1 MDDISTSSLFILL
14 GVLILLSAYFSSSET
29 GMMSINRY
37 RLKHLENEGHKGAI
51 RVRKLIDRPDRLIG
65 LILIGNNLVNIG
77 ATTVATIIS
86 VRLYGDVWGPVVVT
100 VGLTLVI
107 LIFAEVTPK
116 TLAALYPEKVS
127 FTSSFILVPLMTL
140 FYPAVWFINSITNG
154 ILALLRISPL
164 NDDGQNLSREE
175 LRTVVYEAGAMIPKK
190 HQDMLVGILD
200 LEKVTAEDIMV
211 PRSDIVGIDI
221 NDDWKDIQR
230 QLVNAQHT
238 RVLLYRDSIDDAVG
252 FVHVRDALRLL
263 SKDQF
268 TKASLLRAV
277 REIYFTPESTPLHTL
292 MYKFQAAKERIGLV
306 VDEYGD
312 IQGLVT
318 LEDILEEI
326 IGDFT
331 TSFLPDH
338 SKEANLQQ
346 DGSVLID
353 GSVNVRE
360 LNKELDWNFP
370 TEGPKTL
377 NGLILEYLEDIPQAN
392 ISLRLAGYPI
402 EIVEMKDN
410 MVKTVR
416 VMPRLYRP
424 EGNVTSR
431 DVSSLSG

>member
-1 MDDISTSSLFILL
+1 MEDIATSSLFIIL

-37 RLKHLENEGHKGAI
+37 RLKHLENEGHKGAL
-51 RVRKLIDRPDRLIG
+51 RVQKLLQRPDRLIG
-65 LILIGNNLVNIG
+65 LILIGNNLVNI
-77 ATTVATIIS
+77 AAASIATI
-86 VRLYGDVWGPVVVT
+86 VCLRLFGDVWGLAIANF
-100 VGLTLVI
+100 GLTFVI

-116 TLAALYPEKVS
+116 TLAALYPEKIS
-127 FTSSFILVPLMTL
+127 FPSSVILLPLMVIL
-140 FYPAVWFINSITNG
+140 YPFVYLINGICNG
-154 ILALLRISPL
+154 ILAIFRIKPV
-164 NDDGQNLSREE
+164 NDDGKSLNREE
-175 LRTVVYEAGAMIPKK
+175 LRTVVHEAGAMIPKK
-190 HQDMLVGILD
+190 HQEMLVGILD

-211 PRSDIVGIDI
+211 PRSDIVAIDI
-221 NDDWKDIQR
+221 NDEWKDIQK

-252 FVHVRDALRLL
+252 FVHLRDALRLL
-263 SKDQF
+263 AKDQF
-268 TKASLLRAV
+268 SKATLLRAV

-338 SKEANLQQ
+338 SKEANVQQ

-353 GSVNVRE
+353 GSANIRE
-360 LNKELDWNFP
+360 LNKELDWKFP
-370 TEGPKTL
+370 TEGPKTI
-377 NGLILEYLEDIPQAN
+377 NGLILEYLEDIPEAN

-402 EIVEMKDN
+402 EVLEMRDN

-416 VMPRLYRP
+416 VIPEFYRS
-424 EGNVTSR
+424 EETN
-431 DVSSLSG
+431 SSD

>member
-1 MDDISTSSLFILL
+1 
-14 GVLILLSAYFSSSET
+14 
-29 GMMSINRY
+29 MMSINRY
-37 RLKHLENEGHKGAI
+37 RLKHLENEGHSGAQ
-51 RVRKLIDRPDRLIG
+51 RVQKLLQRPDRLIG
-65 LILIGNNLVNIG
+65 LILIGNNLVNVFASIIAAQICVRIFG
-77 ATTVATIIS
+77 DLGVAIAGVALTII
-86 VRLYGDVWGPVVVT
+86 L
-100 VGLTLVI
+100 

-116 TLAALYPEKVS
+116 TLAALHPEKIS
-127 FTSSFILVPLMTL
+127 FPSSFILAPLL
-140 FYPAVWFINSITNG
+140 FVFMPVVIALNWITNG
-154 ILALLRISPL
+154 ILALFKINPK
-164 NDDGQNLSREE
+164 NIDGDTLSQEE
-175 LRTVVYEAGAMIPKK
+175 LRTVVYEAGNMIPKK

-211 PRSDIVGIDI
+211 PRSDIVAIDI
-221 NDDWKDIQR
+221 NDEWKDIQK

-238 RVLLYRDSIDDAVG
+238 RVLLYRDSVDDAVG

-268 TKASLLRAV
+268 TKDSLLRAV

-338 SKEANLQQ
+338 SKEANVQQ
-346 DGSVLID
+346 DGSVLLD
-353 GSVNVRE
+353 GSANIRE
-360 LNKELDWNFP
+360 LNKELDWQFP

-377 NGLILEYLEDIPQAN
+377 NGLILEYLEDIPEAN

-402 EIVEMKDN
+402 EIIEMNDN

-416 VMPRLYRP
+416 VIPEFYREEAVNTP
-424 EGNVTSR
+424 E
-431 DVSSLSG
+431 

>member
-1 MDDISTSSLFILL
+1 MDAISTSTLFMVL
-14 GVLILLSAYFSSSET
+14 GVLIVLSAYFSSSET

-37 RLKHLENEGHKGAI
+37 RLKHLENEGHRGAI
-51 RVRKLIDRPDRLIG
+51 RVQKLLDRPDRLIG
-65 LILIGNNLVNIG
+65 LILIGNNLVNIA
-77 ATTVATIIS
+77 ATTVATLIC

-100 VGLTLVI
+100 ISLTLVV

-116 TLAALYPEKVS
+116 TLAALYPEKIS
-127 FTSSFILVPLMTL
+127 FPSSFILLPLMTL
-140 FYPAVWFINSITNG
+140 LYPLVFLING
-154 ILALLRISPL
+154 ICNGLLALVRVNPV
-164 NDDGQNLSREE
+164 NDDGKNLSREE
-175 LRTVVYEAGAMIPKK
+175 LRTVVHEAGALIPKK

-211 PRSDIVGIDI
+211 PRSDIVAIDI
-221 NDDWKDIQR
+221 NDDWKDIQK

-238 RVLLYRDSIDDAVG
+238 RVLLFRDSIDDAVG

-338 SKEANLQQ
+338 SKEANVQQ

-353 GSVNVRE
+353 GSANIRE
-360 LNKELDWNFP
+360 LNKELDWSFP

-377 NGLILEYLEDIPQAN
+377 NGLILEYLEDIPEAN

-402 EIVEMKDN
+402 EIIEMKDN
-410 MVKTVR
+410 MVKMVR
-416 VMPRLYRP
+416 VMPEYYR
-424 EGNVTSR
+424 EMELDNQE
-431 DVSSLSG
+431 

>member
-1 MDDISTSSLFILL
+1 MQ
-14 GVLILLSAYFSSSET
+14 
-29 GMMSINRY
+29 
-37 RLKHLENEGHKGAI
+37 
-51 RVRKLIDRPDRLIG
+51 RPDRLIG
-65 LILIGNNLVNIG
+65 LILIGNNLVNI
-77 ATTVATIIS
+77 AASSIATIICM
-86 VRLYGDVWGPVVVT
+86 RLFGHLGLGVAT
-100 VGLTLVI
+100 AITTLSLTLVI

-116 TLAALYPEKVS
+116 TLAALYPERIS
-127 FTSSFILVPLMTL
+127 FPSSVILLPLLTL
-140 FYPAVWFINSITNG
+140 LYPFVYLVNG
-154 ILALLRISPL
+154 ICNGLLALFRVQHTGDNGNS
-164 NDDGQNLSREE
+164 LSREE
-175 LRTVVYEAGAMIPKK
+175 LRTVVHEAGAMIPKK
-190 HQDMLVGILD
+190 HQDMLMGILD
-200 LEKVTAEDIMV
+200 LENVTAEDIMV
-211 PRSDIVGIDI
+211 PRGDIVSIDI
-221 NDDWKDIQR
+221 NDEWKDIQK
-230 QLVNAQHT
+230 QLVNSQHT

-268 TKASLLRAV
+268 TKATLLRAV

-292 MYKFQAAKERIGLV
+292 MYKFQEVKERIGLV

-338 SKEANLQQ
+338 SKEANLQS

-353 GSVNVRE
+353 GSANIRE
-360 LNKELDWNFP
+360 LNKELDWQFP

-377 NGLILEYLEDIPQAN
+377 NGLILEYLEDIPEAN

-402 EIVEMKDN
+402 EVLEMKDN

-416 VMPRLYRP
+416 VIPEFYRSD
-424 EGNVTSR
+424 EIKTSE
-431 DVSSLSG
+431 

>member
-1 MDDISTSSLFILL
+1 LENIATSSLFIIL

-37 RLKHLENEGHKGAI
+37 RLKHLENEGHAGAQ
-51 RVRKLIDRPDRLIG
+51 RVQKLLQRPDRLIG
-65 LILIGNNLVNIG
+65 LILIGNNLVNVFASIIAAQICVRLFG
-77 ATTVATIIS
+77 DLGVAIAGVALTII
-86 VRLYGDVWGPVVVT
+86 L
-100 VGLTLVI
+100 

-116 TLAALYPEKVS
+116 TLAALHPEKIS
-127 FTSSFILVPLMTL
+127 FPSSLILSPLL
-140 FYPAVWFINSITNG
+140 FVFMPVVVALNWITNG
-154 ILALLRISPL
+154 ILALFKISP
-164 NDDGQNLSREE
+164 QNVNGDTLSQEE
-175 LRTVVYEAGAMIPKK
+175 LRTVVYEAGNMIPKK
-190 HQDMLVGILD
+190 HQEMLVGILD

-211 PRSDIVGIDI
+211 PRSDIMAIDI
-221 NDDWKDIQR
+221 NDEWKDIQK

-277 REIYFTPESTPLHTL
+277 RKIYFTPESTPLHTL

-353 GSVNVRE
+353 GSANIRE
-360 LNKELDWNFP
+360 LNKELDWQFP

-377 NGLILEYLEDIPQAN
+377 NGLILEYLEDIPEAN
-392 ISLRLAGYPI
+392 IGLRLAGYPI
-402 EIVEMKDN
+402 EVLEMKDN

-416 VMPRLYRP
+416 VIPEFYRK
-424 EGNVTSR
+424 EEINAS
-431 DVSSLSG
+431 D